1 MGSRVVVIIPARYE
15 STRLPG
21 KPLADL
27 HGQPMIQHVY
37 QRARRAHAIDRVLVA
52 TDDERIRAAVAGFGG
67 EVVMTGRAHRSG
79 TDRIAEVASG
89 LDADVVVNVQGDL
102 PLLDPALVEAAVA
115 PLRADAGLPMAT
127 IKTAIHSRDELENPN
142 VVKVVT
148 DRDGYALY
156 FSRSPLP
163 HHRDGAAPGAALGH
177 KHIGLYAYR
186 REFLLTFA
194 QLAPTPLE
202 RAEQLEQLRALEHG
216 FRIKVA
222 EVGAASIE
230 VDTPA
235 DLERARAALAQMGSR
250 PATSNQ
256 RRATAVERRRGG

>member
-27 HGQPMIQHVY
+27 GGQPMIQHVY
-37 QRARRAHAIDRVLVA
+37 QRAQRARDVERVLVA
-52 TDDERIRAAVAGFGG
+52 TDDERIRVAVARFGG
-67 EVVMTGRAHRSG
+67 DAVLTSRAHHSG
-79 TDRIAEVASG
+79 TDRVAEVAAA
-89 LDADVVVNVQGDL
+89 LDADVIVNVQGDL
-102 PLLDPALVEAAVA
+102 PLLDPAMVDTAVA
-115 PLRADAGLPMAT
+115 PLAADAGLPMAT
-127 IKTAIHSRDELENPN
+127 IRAAIHGREEYENPN

-163 HHRDGAAPGAALGH
+163 YHREGAAAEGWGW
-177 KHIGLYAYR
+177 KHVGLYVYR
-186 REFLLTFA
+186 RDFLLSFA

-202 RAEQLEQLRALEHG
+202 QAERLEQLRALEWG
-216 FRIKVA
+216 FRIKVMPVEA
-222 EVGAASIE
+222 GSIE

-235 DLERARAALAQMGSR
+235 DLERARAALGGERS
-250 PATSNQ
+250 ATSHDP
-256 RRATAVERRRGG
+256 RITSDEDRRRG